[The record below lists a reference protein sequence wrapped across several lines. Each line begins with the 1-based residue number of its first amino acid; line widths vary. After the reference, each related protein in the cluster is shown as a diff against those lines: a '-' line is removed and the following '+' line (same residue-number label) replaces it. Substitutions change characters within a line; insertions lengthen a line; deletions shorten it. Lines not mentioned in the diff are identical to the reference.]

1 MGRPNR
7 ISAHDRREPFSLK
20 TIKVSCAIYGVSA
33 VATFAWLFLRLS
45 GASSCA
51 MDWDICGAAAGSAG
65 LLAVAWPVYWGGWA
79 LGTPLATPSISVEAI
94 SLEGGLALLLGFAAM
109 IVFTL
114 ALKRLQ

>member
-7 ISAHDRREPFSLK
+7 FGAHDRPEPFSLK
-20 TIKVSCAIYGVSA
+20 MFKVFCAIYGVSA

-51 MDWDICGAAAGSAG
+51 MDWDICGVAAGSAG
-65 LLAVAWPVYWGGWA
+65 LLALAWPTYWGGWA

-94 SLEGGLALLLGFAAM
+94 SLEGGLALLLGLAAM
-109 IVFTL
+109 IVFTM